1 MKYTEF
7 QKDIEK
13 RLREAALAL
22 WTPGN
27 AETQRYL
34 DKILED
40 ERMVGDVLFQSS
52 FPWEPANKTFGECE
66 DIISKG
72 LITKLDRISNEEFRF
87 PKDRKPYKH
96 QLQSWKF
103 LLKDKKSIAVTTG
116 TGSGKTESFMIP
128 VIQDLYANCRN
139 SEGVNAIFLYPL
151 NALIASQKKRLHAW
165 CKAAQG
171 IKYAKLTGDT
181 IDRQP
186 SERERTQALPEI
198 LSRSEIRKSPP
209 NILFTNPTM
218 LEYMLVRNQD
228 APIIEK
234 SKGKL
239 RWILLDEAHT
249 ITGSSAMETALLIR
263 RVLDAF
269 EVSARDIRFAI
280 TSATVGS
287 GETEKLKKFMADLCG
302 IDIGQIEVIGG
313 NRILPEDNGN
323 RSASL
328 PPNVSE
334 SGLES
339 IRKKF
344 SSNFLLTQNEVAK
357 TLGLAKK
364 EDALSV
370 IDSLAEIE
378 SDNQNLLPVRTHF
391 FTRSIGGVY
400 CCSNPKCNEHTLI
413 KPNSVLGTLTTIKDQ
428 NCKCDYPLFELVT
441 CDTCNTPAMHAFSN
455 DTGANPKLQQSTEIE
470 NDLNDDN
477 PLENESSLTND
488 GYFLF
493 ANENYPFNSELIECS
508 VSRDGTLVNGNDF
521 LYQHSDKC
529 PKCSSKGKFAFRF
542 SSELVNR
549 AVSDLILKQV
559 PASGENN
566 DRALYSG
573 RKYISFTDSRQGT
586 ARLSASINIE
596 SERDWVK
603 YNLYHQLIKES
614 RTDINLES
622 VNEEIAQ
629 IEANL
634 EILPSF
640 IKKSSEDRLAEL
652 KALQKGGVRFNP
664 IGLERFVDE
673 LVITP
678 YSKVLFDKF
687 GRGQDASTHI
697 RFYLRALVLEQVAER
712 FKRIRSL
719 ENLGLIKT
727 YYPQLDSITT
737 PELAVSKGI
746 TSIEWKNFIKIA
758 ADFIVRNGR
767 NFQIDD
773 TLRLYI
779 NRDIFTRTLQDPS
792 PDDASWPQL
801 RETNNSLNKQNRL
814 VLLLAAGLGYTDL
827 KDLNPI
833 QVDEINSLL
842 QEAWKIIKAKVLEAR
857 DNVYYLDLFNEQKF
871 KIALSDSNFI
881 CPITNK
887 LIDTQFKGISPWI
900 SGTLTPVLVEL
911 FTLKSTETV
920 SIEHYPY
927 PFHRDLENNLISK
940 DSVDRWIAPQ
950 IDALRNLG
958 LWSNLYEKVFYPNNL
973 FLAGEHSAQQQKGV
987 LSRIESNFESGELNV
1002 LSCSTTMEMGVDIGG
1017 ISAVAMSN
1025 VPPMPANYL
1034 QRAGRAGRRSEKKSL
1049 AFTVCPPTPIG
1060 IKTFEEPQRIVN
1072 HDIAPPLLKFD
1083 SQKVVER
1090 HLNSLI
1096 FGLFV
1101 RSNEHSTGINVS
1113 ITVEELCLSENQS
1126 VLVQLNNWILSQ
1138 PAQSLKP
1145 KTDKIVRDTEL
1156 EKISTGSI
1164 IDDVR
1169 ERFKKVF
1176 DKTIAAN
1183 ESFQKTLKE
1192 LEEEYGVTSPAYKSV
1207 SFKYAKFKKQ
1217 FGLSY
1222 LVEAGLFPN
1231 SGLPTGIV
1239 EFDNISVGEL
1249 KRSIDRVSG
1258 KSLPSHSIDR
1268 ALREF
1273 LPGNRIM
1280 INGLSYVSKG
1290 VSLQSSRGEK
1300 NVTGII
1306 QRCRN
1311 CGHQRY
1317 LKDHEHIN
1325 TPCQHCESVDFKGI
1339 KQGRFSEIIQPSG
1352 FATDL
1357 YDTPKRG
1364 LEKGHYNAPTEPILV
1379 NISPWPKKQ
1388 HVSYFI
1394 RTSQNE
1400 DEARIVFYANSTFDI
1415 CLECG
1420 RSLTEKELKD
1430 GHKRLRGGKNE
1441 SGSVQCS
1448 GGSVKTD
1455 TYLGATVKT
1464 DFVEIR
1470 LLNNDSS
1477 YSTSLELAR
1486 SVGVI
1491 LTRALTQYLG
1501 IEESEV
1507 AYGVKRYKTFTTLF
1521 LYDTAR
1527 GGAGYSSQFVDYHQI
1542 ILKSALKELSSCKCQ
1557 KACTKCLIDR
1567 NSQWHMNQ
1575 LDRNVAIE
1583 WIQNA
1588 LANQIDPNKYGLD
1601 SHAKLSTLQTDFS
1614 TEIRRI
1620 SFYPGIKQ
1628 LNIHLNNQ
1636 IRNWEGSIHQLL
1648 NTLDVSDDKI
1658 NFIINGTPQYESY
1671 HDKVTLLNIQRR
1683 CRVVSKEIV
1692 EEVAPIHFG
1701 VTLENDLHYRYR
1713 SRQSLNALTS
1723 NLNDWFCEDVV
1734 IERTDSFEDNLNE
1747 IHVELGEEN
1756 TRIFEFKLH
1765 ELNGI
1770 NMGSLGTSV
1779 ISNLNLTE
1787 AVKTKISNQSYTV
1800 TYSDV
1805 YNNSAFSMV
1814 LSRLFAESVCNAIN
1828 GELVRY
1834 RVLTSDMQ
1842 SRSNGRYITDPILS
1856 FSELQEF
1863 GEMNDVMKGTPVI
1876 CPDERLPHYRI
1887 FEFKSETGT
1896 SFSIRIDGGIHHG
1909 LRPKD
1914 RIYFEQDDLL
1924 NSDTEILKI
1933 VNYELIYTL
1942 SLNDIAAPS

>member
-13 RLREAALAL
+13 RLREAALSL
-22 WTPGN
+22 WAPGN
-27 AETQRYL
+27 AEIQRYL
-34 DKILED
+34 DKILEN

-52 FPWEPANKTFGECE
+52 FPWEPGNKTFGECE
-66 DIISKG
+66 DLISKG
-72 LITKLDRISNEEFRF
+72 LLTKLDRISNEEFRF
-87 PKDRKPYKH
+87 PKDRNPYKH
-96 QLQSWKF
+96 QLQAWEF
-103 LLKDKKSIAVTTG
+103 LLKEKKSIAVTTG

-165 CKAAQG
+165 CKAAKG

-181 IDRQP
+181 VDRQP

-249 ITGSSAMETALLIR
+249 ITGSSAMEMALLIR

-269 EVSARDIRFAI
+269 EVSSRDIRFAI

-302 IDIGQIEVIGG
+302 IDTEQIEVIGG
-313 NRILPEDNGN
+313 KRILPEDNGN
-323 RSASL
+323 RSAQL
-328 PPNVSE
+328 PTNISE
-334 SGLES
+334 SGL
-339 IRKKF
+339 INLRKKF
-344 SSNFLLTQNEVAK
+344 SNNFLLTQNEVAK
-357 TLGLAKK
+357 TLGLGKK
-364 EDALSV
+364 EDALSA

-400 CCSNPKCNEHTLI
+400 CCSNPKCNEHTSF
-413 KPNSVLGTLTTIKDQ
+413 KPNSVLGTLTTTKDQ
-428 NCKCDYPLFELVT
+428 NCKCGFPLYELVT
-441 CDTCNTPAMHAFSN
+441 CDTCNTPAMQAFSN
-455 DTGANPKLQQSTEIE
+455 DKGANPRLQQSTEVESDINE
-470 NDLNDDN
+470 DN
-477 PLENESSLTND
+477 PLEIDSNQSNE
-488 GYFLF
+488 GYYLF
-493 ANENYPFNSELIECS
+493 ANEHYPFNDELVECS
-508 VSRDGTLVNGNDF
+508 ITKEGRLVNGEDF
-521 LYQHSDKC
+521 LYQHSLKC
-529 PKCSSKGKFAFRF
+529 PKCSSKGKFSYRF

-549 AVSDLILKQV
+549 AASDLILKQV
-559 PASGENN
+559 PASSEKS
-566 DRALYSG
+566 DRALYGG

-614 RTDINLES
+614 RPDIDFES
-622 VNEEIAQ
+622 VSKEIAQ

-634 EILPSF
+634 ENLPSF
-640 IKKSSEDRLAEL
+640 IKKSSEERLAEL
-652 KALQKGGVRFNP
+652 KSLQKGGISFNP
-664 IGLERFVDE
+664 IGLDRFVDE
-673 LVITP
+673 LVKTP
-678 YSKVLFDKF
+678 YAKVLFDKF

-697 RFYLRALVLEQVAER
+697 RYYLRALVLEQVAER

-727 YYPQLDSITT
+727 HYPQLDSLTI
-737 PELAVSKGI
+737 PALAISKGI
-746 TSIEWKNFIKIA
+746 TSEEWKNFIKIA

-779 NRDIFTRTLQDPS
+779 NRDIFTFTLKDPS
-792 PDDASWPQL
+792 PDDHSWPQL
-801 RETNNSLNKQNRL
+801 RESNKPLNFQNRL

-827 KDLNPI
+827 KELNPI
-833 QVDEINSLL
+833 EIDDINSLL
-842 QEAWKIIKAKVLEAR
+842 QEAWKTIKGKVLEAR

-900 SGTLTPVLVEL
+900 SGTLTPVLVKL
-911 FTLKSTETV
+911 FTLKSNDTV
-920 SIEHYPY
+920 SIEHFPF
-927 PFHRDLENNLISK
+927 PFHRDSENNLISNE
-940 DSVDRWIAPQ
+940 SIASWIAPQ
-950 IDALRNLG
+950 IDALQSHG

-1034 QRAGRAGRRSEKKSL
+1034 QRAGRAGRRAEKKSL

-1060 IKTFEEPQRIVN
+1060 IKTFDEPQRIVN
-1072 HDIAPPLLKFD
+1072 HEIAPPLLKFD

-1101 RSNEHSTGINVS
+1101 RSNENSTGINVS
-1113 ITVEELCLSENQS
+1113 MTVEELCLSENQS

-1138 PAQSLKP
+1138 SIQSLKP
-1145 KTDKIVRDTEL
+1145 KIDKIVRGTEL
-1156 EKISTGSI
+1156 KKIATNAI
-1164 IDDVR
+1164 ISDVR

-1183 ESFQKTLKE
+1183 ESFQKTLIE
-1192 LEEEYGVTSPAYKSV
+1192 LEEEYGTTSPAYKSV
-1207 SFKYAKFKKQ
+1207 SFKFAKFKKQ

-1239 EFDNISVGEL
+1239 EFDNISVDEL

-1258 KSLPSHSIDR
+1258 KNLPSHSIDR
-1268 ALREF
+1268 ALSEF

-1300 NVTGII
+1300 NITGII
-1306 QRCRN
+1306 QQCRN

-1325 TPCQHCESVDFKGI
+1325 SPCQHCDSLDFKGI
-1339 KQGRFSEIIQPSG
+1339 KQGRFSEFIQPSG

-1364 LEKGHYNAPTEPILV
+1364 LEKGQYNAPTEPILV
-1379 NISPWPKKQ
+1379 NISPWPSKQ
-1388 HVSYFI
+1388 YVSYFI

-1400 DEARIVFYANSTFDI
+1400 ADARIVFYANSTFNI

-1420 RSLTEKELKD
+1420 RSLSEKELAN

-1441 SGSVQCS
+1441 SGSVECS
-1448 GGSVKTD
+1448 GRSIKND

-1486 SVGVI
+1486 SLGVI

-1507 AYGVKRYKTFTTLF
+1507 SYGVKRYNTFTTLF

-1527 GGAGYSSQFVDYHQI
+1527 GGAGYSSQFVDYHEL
-1542 ILKSALKELSSCKCQ
+1542 ILKSALKELTSCKCQ

-1575 LDRNVAIE
+1575 LDRNIALE

-1588 LANQIDPNKYGLD
+1588 IANQIDPKKYGLD
-1601 SHAKLSTLQTDFS
+1601 SQAKLSTLQTDFS

-1620 SFYPGIKQ
+1620 GFYPGIKQ
-1628 LNIHLNNQ
+1628 LNIYLNNQ
-1636 IRNWEGSIHQLL
+1636 ICNWHGSIHQLL
-1648 NTLDVSDDKI
+1648 NALDISDDKI
-1658 NFIINGTPQYESY
+1658 NFIINGTPQFESY

-1683 CRVVSKEIV
+1683 CRVVSKEKD

-1701 VTLENDLHYRYR
+1701 VTLKNDLNFNYR
-1713 SRQSLNALTS
+1713 SRQTLNALTS
-1723 NLNDWFCEDVV
+1723 SLNDWFSGDVV
-1734 IERTDSFEDNLNE
+1734 IERINTSKDRFND

-1756 TRIFEFKLH
+1756 TSLFEFKLQ

-1770 NMGSLGTSV
+1770 NMGSLGASV

-1787 AVKTKISNQSYTV
+1787 TVKTKISNQNYTV

-1814 LSRLFAESVCNAIN
+1814 LSRLFVESVCKAIN
-1828 GELVRY
+1828 SELTHY
-1834 RVLTSDMQ
+1834 RALTSDMQ
-1842 SRSNGRYITDPILS
+1842 TRSNGRYITDPILS

-1863 GEMNDVMKGTPVI
+1863 GETNDIMNGTPVI
-1876 CPDERLPHYRI
+1876 CPTERLPHYRI
-1887 FEFKSETGT
+1887 LEFKSETGT
-1896 SFSIRIDGGIHHG
+1896 SFSLRIDGGIHHG

-1914 RIYFEQDDLL
+1914 RIYFEQDNLL
-1924 NSDTEILKI
+1924 NSDIELIKM

-1942 SLNDIAAPS
+1942 SLNDIAAPG